1 MYLHFHLKI
10 MRIVTELAWSHDEGK
25 MQTPPARP
33 KSLPHCEHTNS
44 QPSTACLFALQ
55 RRSLQ
60 KLNMKIH

>member
-1 MYLHFHLKI
+1 

-33 KSLPHCEHTNS
+33 KSLPHCVGIQTLDRR
-44 QPSTACLFALQ
+44 PPACLHY